1 MADFYKR
8 WLTHARSDPA
18 KALRDTQ
25 TSWIK
30 QDDRRDPRAW
40 APYVL
45 IE

>member
-1 MADFYKR
+1 VDFYKN
-8 WLTHARSDPA
+8 WLTRPRNDPA

-25 TSWIK
+25 REWIGQK
-30 QDDRRDPRAW
+30 GRNDPRAW